1 MRFQSTAASCGP
13 AALRN
18 ALAALGVART
28 EDELATLCGTTAEG
42 TPPRGVLKALRE
54 MGHSPAVV
62 HEARGQ
68 VAWLLLL
75 QALAAGRPAIACVD
89 QDEHWVAVF
98 ATLGARNEDGPRV
111 LVADSGSSELV
122 HSYTAAEWLERWGG
136 PTRRPFYAITL

>member
-28 EDELATLCGTTAEG
+28 EDELATLCGTDAEG
-42 TPPRGVLKALRE
+42 TPPRGLLKALRE
-54 MGHSPAVV
+54 MGYDPVPI

-75 QALAAGRPAIACVD
+75 QALAAGHPAIACVD
-89 QDEHWVAVF
+89 QDEHWVVAF
-98 ATLGARNEDGPRV
+98 ATLGARSDEGPRV
-111 LVADSGSSELV
+111 LVADSGSAELV
-122 HSYTAAEWLERWGG
+122 HSYTAKGWLERWGG